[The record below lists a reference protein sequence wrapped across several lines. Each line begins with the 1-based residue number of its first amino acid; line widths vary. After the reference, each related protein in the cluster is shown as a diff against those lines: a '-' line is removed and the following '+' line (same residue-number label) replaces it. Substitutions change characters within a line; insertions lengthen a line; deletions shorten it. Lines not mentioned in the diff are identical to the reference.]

1 MANFL
6 TRVLGAYV
14 KESCFSS
21 ERVHVALWSGFV
33 VLKNV
38 ELKDEAFD
46 FLNLPLRLRRGLI
59 GKAEFKIPW
68 NKLGSEPVVVV
79 LDQLFLLFETE
90 TEVEAGGAGGGVG
103 DGLELE
109 LQRTWQRRLG
119 RQRRALQ
126 VEEQRATVRNPAV
139 CKPVA

>member
-1 MANFL
+1 MFEGWVANFL

-68 NKLGSEPVVVV
+68 NKLGSEPVIVV

-90 TEVEAGGAGGGVG
+90 TEVEAGHAGSCL
-103 DGLELE
+103 D
-109 LQRTWQRRLG
+109 
-119 RQRRALQ
+119 RQS
-126 VEEQRATVRNPAV
+126 
-139 CKPVA
+139 